1 MGDTAWNLFATNRGL
16 VRGQRCVGTGI
27 GHRDSGNPPY
37 VPQSQVPQQPEVRD
51 FDPSLALY
59 GGSSDGMLIP
69 EQIIRRAYALLRP
82 GGLFLMEHDISQ
94 PDRTVAF
101 ARASGFSDARTG
113 ADLTYRPRYL
123 VATK

>member
-1 MGDTAWNLFATNRGL
+1 M
-16 VRGQRCVGTGI
+16 
-27 GHRDSGNPPY
+27 
-37 VPQSQVPQQPEVRD
+37 PQQPEVRD